1 MTKAFISLIVAA
13 AVPWT
18 SNALA
23 QTAEPQ
29 PKIVVDAPLPEPLS
43 RGVALIRYRT
53 ENLQILPV
61 FGPQALD
68 VSPRIGHLHVA
79 VDGASWVWADTGGG
93 PIIVAGLPEG
103 ADDDEAKVRVESD
116 RWNNEQVHGSNVWR
130 VVMQEGPPSLAWR
143 PSSLDH
149 VFGDARRRDPK
160 PELEQF
166 AVNAW
171 RAPKRILDAHSP
183 DQQVQLRLDLGSPSH
198 RARLPMPV
206 ATKAGP
212 VPTHDGLDD
221 RENLQEQRR
230 AAGRLP
236 DLAKYATRVQYI
248 APRMPLTPSSG
259 DTTYHVPSVQV
270 TAQEQDMNARPNI
283 DPVTTHSDSNVLHWL
298 TNDTRDERFI
308 DNIFAELC
316 LRLQRA
322 GIPVKRA
329 SLHILIYHP
338 QWLGARIMWA
348 DGMREAELA
357 RVDYDVRERSE
368 YIDSPANEIHDGATE
383 VRENLERDPSLGRK
397 HAVYDEMRAKGL
409 TDYVAWPLYHTLGK
423 RHIVTFATDRP
434 GGFDDAHIAGL
445 LKLLPALALVSEI
458 RIKNRLART
467 LLETYVG
474 SHASELILAGATRRG
489 SGTTVRAA
497 IMICDLRDFTRI
509 SDNWPRDDVIDLL
522 NGYFDAMSE
531 PIARHGGEILKFI
544 GDGLLAIFPLS
555 QPSACANLLHAV
567 AEARQ
572 AMIVLNERNGETG
585 RAPLNYGIGVHVG
598 DVMYG
603 NIGSRTRL
611 DFTVI
616 GPAVNMASRLETLTK
631 QLGRTVLLSR
641 AFADFVES
649 DFDLERVG
657 EYPVRGFNDPIELFA
672 YHG

>member
-1 MTKAFISLIVAA
+1 M
-13 AVPWT
+13 
-18 SNALA
+18 
-23 QTAEPQ
+23 
-29 PKIVVDAPLPEPLS
+29 DAPPN
-43 RGVALIRYRT
+43 T
-53 ENLQILPV
+53 
-61 FGPQALD
+61 D
-68 VSPRIGHLHVA
+68 
-79 VDGASWVWADTGGG
+79 
-93 PIIVAGLPEG
+93 
-103 ADDDEAKVRVESD
+103 
-116 RWNNEQVHGSNVWR
+116 
-130 VVMQEGPPSLAWR
+130 
-143 PSSLDH
+143 
-149 VFGDARRRDPK
+149 
-160 PELEQF
+160 
-166 AVNAW
+166 
-171 RAPKRILDAHSP
+171 
-183 DQQVQLRLDLGSPSH
+183 
-198 RARLPMPV
+198 
-206 ATKAGP
+206 P
-212 VPTHDGLDD
+212 VP
-221 RENLQEQRR
+221 
-230 AAGRLP
+230 
-236 DLAKYATRVQYI
+236 V
-248 APRMPLTPSSG
+248 
-259 DTTYHVPSVQV
+259 
-270 TAQEQDMNARPNI
+270 
-283 DPVTTHSDSNVLHWL
+283 HSDGDIVRWL
-298 TNDTRDERFI
+298 TNDSRDERFL

-329 SLHILIYHP
+329 TLHMLIQHP
-338 QWLGARIMWA
+338 QWLGSRIMWA
-348 DGMREAELA
+348 DGMREAELR

-368 YIDSPANEIHDGATE
+368 YIGSPASEIHNGATE
-383 VRENLERDPSLGRK
+383 VRENLARDLSLGRK
-397 HAVYDEMRAKGL
+397 HAVYERMRAKGL

-423 RHIVTFATDRP
+423 QHIVTFATDRA
-434 GGFDDAHIAGL
+434 GGFDDAHIDRL
-445 LKLLPALALVSEI
+445 LKLLPVLALVSEI
-458 RIKNRLART
+458 RMKNRLART

-531 PIARHGGEILKFI
+531 PIVRHGGEILKFI

-555 QPSACANLLHAV
+555 NPSACANLLHAV

-572 AMIVLNERNGETG
+572 AVVALNEKNSQTG
-585 RAPLNYGIGVHVG
+585 RAPLNYGTGVHVG

-641 AFADFVES
+641 AFADFVKG

>member
-1 MTKAFISLIVAA
+1 M
-13 AVPWT
+13 WT
-18 SNALA
+18 
-23 QTAEPQ
+23 
-29 PKIVVDAPLPEPLS
+29 
-43 RGVALIRYRT
+43 
-53 ENLQILPV
+53 
-61 FGPQALD
+61 
-68 VSPRIGHLHVA
+68 
-79 VDGASWVWADTGGG
+79 
-93 PIIVAGLPEG
+93 
-103 ADDDEAKVRVESD
+103 
-116 RWNNEQVHGSNVWR
+116 
-130 VVMQEGPPSLAWR
+130 
-143 PSSLDH
+143 
-149 VFGDARRRDPK
+149 
-160 PELEQF
+160 
-166 AVNAW
+166 
-171 RAPKRILDAHSP
+171 
-183 DQQVQLRLDLGSPSH
+183 
-198 RARLPMPV
+198 
-206 ATKAGP
+206 
-212 VPTHDGLDD
+212 
-221 RENLQEQRR
+221 
-230 AAGRLP
+230 
-236 DLAKYATRVQYI
+236 
-248 APRMPLTPSSG
+248 
-259 DTTYHVPSVQV
+259 
-270 TAQEQDMNARPNI
+270 
-283 DPVTTHSDSNVLHWL
+283 
-298 TNDTRDERFI
+298 
-308 DNIFAELC
+308 
-316 LRLQRA
+316 
-322 GIPVKRA
+322 
-329 SLHILIYHP
+329 
-338 QWLGARIMWA
+338 
-348 DGMREAELA
+348 DGMREAEIA
-357 RVDYDVRERSE
+357 RVDYDVRGRSE
-368 YIDSPANEIHDGATE
+368 YIDSPANEIHDGASD

-423 RHIVTFATDRP
+423 RHFVTFATDQP

-445 LKLLPALALVSEI
+445 LKLLPVLALVSEI

-509 SDNWPRDDVIDLL
+509 SDNWPRDDVIGLL

-572 AMIVLNERNGETG
+572 AMVALNEKNSEAGF
-585 RAPLNYGIGVHVG
+585 APLNYGIGVHVG

-657 EYPVRGFNDPIELFA
+657 EYPVRGFNDSIELFA
-672 YHG
+672 YRG